1 MWNELFEKLNNS
13 EKEEFRRLLNYLLSR
28 SFLVRDIYNAQEGMI
43 KINPDYRFVE
53 RNFDLFM
60 DYLSFSGWTLLKD
73 SNYGVIALENAYE
86 YNRVRL
92 NRTTT
97 LILYIL
103 RLIFEEEREKV
114 TLRHEILTTTGQ
126 IVHKM
131 ITLGLVKRKP
141 ADRELIDSF
150 RQLNRHNLLEKL
162 EGAWEEAET
171 RLLILPSILFV
182 ITNEKISRMYETLAI
197 EEEEETERVESMTDD
212 TDETVDAV
220 EAEEENEEE
229 ETEEILR
236 GDV

>member
-1 MWNELFEKLNNS
+1 MWNELFKKLNNS
-13 EKEEFRRLLNYLLSR
+13 EQEEFRRLLNYLLSR
-28 SFLVRDIYNAQEGMI
+28 TFLVRDIYDAKEAMM

-97 LILYIL
+97 LILYLL

-114 TLRHEILTTTGQ
+114 TLRHEVVTTTGQ

-131 ITLGLVKRKP
+131 ITLGLVKKKP
-141 ADRELIDSF
+141 ADRELIDAL
-150 RQLNRHNLLEKL
+150 RQLSRHNLLEKL

-171 RLLILPSILFV
+171 KLLILPSILFV
-182 ITNEKISRMYETLAI
+182 ITNEKISRMYETF
-197 EEEEETERVESMTDD
+197 
-212 TDETVDAV
+212 AV
-220 EAEEENEEE
+220 EEENAEEIEDAEDIRATEERDESDEAE